1 MPCNSWQGIEQQL
14 LWLECREEDLPVQE
28 ILDTVAKQVA
38 SDKETGAEPPLK

>member
-1 MPCNSWQGIEQQL
+1 M